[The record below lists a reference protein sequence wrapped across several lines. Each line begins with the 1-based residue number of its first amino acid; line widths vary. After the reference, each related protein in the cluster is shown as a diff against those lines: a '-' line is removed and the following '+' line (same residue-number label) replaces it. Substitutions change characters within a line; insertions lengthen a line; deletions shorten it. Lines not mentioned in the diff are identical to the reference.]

1 MRGER
6 YQNRIAIFLIVLLGF
21 VALPLTVNLLRLWF
35 LWVPAVA
42 AIALLPAIFLREA
55 DLVTGLLAPSQAS
68 DALAANLRASGVAL
82 TTDRGAVR
90 ARIGALTAVKFLT
103 RTTEQGTVVSYET
116 RATPA
121 GWALLIALVASIVGS
136 VPAPVLSLLFFL
148 RASRFARAHA
158 PSAFQGGGAPS
169 APASDEVHR
178 MLVGGISSALGT
190 AREALETQRK
200 AYTDA
205 LGLAGIALVTV
216 FIAVLVGLFVALNG
230 LNLETGDWNV
240 PIIGAL
246 GATVAVGG
254 AVAVA
259 LRRRFSTRIARYR
272 TWVDRLADTFD
283 RELSRRP
290 AEPASPST
298 FELLAEASTQVP
310 DWLEAQRSAGLSGDP
325 GTSYGILLTTLFSA
339 SSFMYVAIDILRGR
353 LESAALEAATG
364 VGAAGTAAWV
374 YRRWKKGEDARLAQS
389 KAAWDAHLGALRSH
403 LDRFLEEM

>member
-136 VPAPVLSLLFFL
+136 VPALVLSLLFFL

-272 TWVDRLADTFD
+272 TWVDRLSGTIHPVVFPPPPGP
-283 RELSRRP
+283 RP
-290 AEPASPST
+290 PRPIAAPP
-298 FELLAEASTQVP
+298 EASTPGPGLLQGP
-310 DWLEAQRSAGLSGDP
+310 RGAGPCRAPGDP
-325 GTSYGILLTTLFSA
+325 H
-339 SSFMYVAIDILRGR
+339 R
-353 LESAALEAATG
+353 
-364 VGAAGTAAWV
+364 
-374 YRRWKKGEDARLAQS
+374 
-389 KAAWDAHLGALRSH
+389 HPP
-403 LDRFLEEM
+403 

>member
-21 VALPLTVNLLRLWF
+21 VALPLTVNLPSLWF
-35 LWVPAVA
+35 LWVPVGA
-42 AIALLPAIFLREA
+42 AIALLLAMYLREK
-55 DLVTGLLAPSQAS
+55 DLVTGLLAPSQAIA
-68 DALAANLRASGVAL
+68 ALAGKARAAGVAV
-82 TTDRGAVR
+82 TAEQGAIR

-103 RTTEQGTVVSYET
+103 RTTEQGTVVSYEPG
-116 RATPA
+116 ATPA
-121 GWALLIALVASIVGS
+121 GWALLITLVASIVGS
-136 VPAPVLSLLFFL
+136 VPAAVLGLLFFL
-148 RASRFARAHA
+148 SASRFARAHA

-272 TWVDRLADTFD
+272 TWVDRLAGTFD
-283 RELSRRP
+283 REVFP
-290 AEPASPST
+290 PPPEPASPST
-298 FELLAEASTQVP
+298 FRTPAQASTPVP
-310 DWLEAQRSAGLSGDP
+310 GLVQGHP
-325 GTSYGILLTTLFSA
+325 
-339 SSFMYVAIDILRGR
+339 
-353 LESAALEAATG
+353 
-364 VGAAGTAAWV
+364 
-374 YRRWKKGEDARLAQS
+374 DA
-389 KAAWDAHLGALRSH
+389 
-403 LDRFLEEM
+403 

>member
-6 YQNRIAIFLIVLLGF
+6 YQNSMAIFLIVLLGF
-21 VALPLTVNLLRLWF
+21 VALPLTVNLPRLWF
-35 LWVPAVA
+35 LWVPVVA
-42 AIALLPAIFLREA
+42 ALAILPAIFLREA

-68 DALAANLRASGVAL
+68 DALVASLRAAGVAV
-82 TTDRGAVR
+82 TAERGVVR
-90 ARIGALTAVKFLT
+90 ARIGAVTAVKFLT

-116 RATPA
+116 RATPV
-121 GWALLIALVASIVGS
+121 GWALLIALVASVVGS
-136 VPAPVLSLLFFL
+136 VLAIVLSLLLFL

-158 PSAFQGGGAPS
+158 PSVFQGGGAPS

-230 LNLETGDWNV
+230 FNLETGDWKV
-240 PIIGAL
+240 PIVGAL
-246 GATVAVGG
+246 AATFAVGG

-272 TWVDRLADTFD
+272 GWVDRLADAFD
-283 RELSRRP
+283 RELSCRP
-290 AEPASPST
+290 AEPASRST
-298 FELLAEASTQVP
+298 FELLAEASAQVP
-310 DWLEAQRSAGLSGDP
+310 DWLEAQRRAGLSGDP
-325 GTSYGILLTTLFSA
+325 GTSAGILVTTLFSA
-339 SSFMYVAIDILRGR
+339 SSFMYVVIDILRGR

-364 VGAAGTAAWV
+364 VGAAVTAAWI
-374 YRRWKKGEDARLAQS
+374 YRRWKAGEDRRLAES
-389 KAAWDAHLGALRSH
+389 KRAWDAHVAVLQSH
-403 LDRFLEEM
+403 MDQFLEEL